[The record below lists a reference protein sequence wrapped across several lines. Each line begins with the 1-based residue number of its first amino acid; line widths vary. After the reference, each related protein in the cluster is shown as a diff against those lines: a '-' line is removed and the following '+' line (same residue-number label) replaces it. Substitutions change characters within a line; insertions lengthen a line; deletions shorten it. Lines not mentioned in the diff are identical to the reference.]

1 MPTAWAPMPE
11 ARKTFGPVV
20 LTGLA
25 AAGLVAAAGAK
36 PWVSAEGSTST
47 TDGIYLGMVTIADSE
62 REMPLAGALA
72 LVLLAAW
79 GVLLVTRGVVRRAIA
94 VLGALAAV
102 GLVICVVVGLGSL
115 PDQVKDAFEE
125 GGAGRPDTG
134 LTGWFWAAAIGAGLS
149 VLATVA
155 AVRFVGGWPEMG
167 TRYDAPGAG
176 EPVETP
182 LEEQSNLEMWKS
194 LDEGHDPTE

>member
-1 MPTAWAPMPE
+1 MPE

-20 LTGLA
+20 LLGVA
-25 AAGLVAAAGAK
+25 AAGLVAAGGNK
-36 PWVSAEGSTST
+36 PWVDVVGSTST
-47 TDGIYLGMVTIADSE
+47 SNGTYVGLVSIADAE

-79 GVLLVTRGVVRRAIA
+79 GVLLVTRGVVRRGLA

-102 GLVICVVVGLGSL
+102 GLVACVVVGFATL
-115 PDQVKDAFEE
+115 PDQVKDAFQD
-125 GGAGRPDTG
+125 GGAGRPDTVF
-134 LTGWFWAAAIGAGLS
+134 TGWFWAAAIGAALS
-149 VLATVA
+149 VLATLA

-167 TRYDAPGAG
+167 TRYDAPGSSK
-176 EPVETP
+176 PVETP
-182 LEEQSNLEMWKS
+182 LEEQSNLDLWKS

>member
-1 MPTAWAPMPE
+1 MPE

-20 LTGLA
+20 LIGLA
-25 AAGLVAAAGAK
+25 AAGLVAAAGVK

-47 TDGIYLGMVTIADSE
+47 SNLTYVGVVSISE
-62 REMPLAGALA
+62 AETEMPLAGALA

-94 VLGALAAV
+94 VLGALAAG
-102 GLVICVVVGLGSL
+102 GLVVCVVVGFTTL

-125 GGAGRPDTG
+125 GGVGRPDTG
-134 LTGWFWAAAIGAGLS
+134 FTGWFWAAAIGAGLS
-149 VLATVA
+149 VLATLA
-155 AVRFVGGWPEMG
+155 AVRYVGGWPEMG
-167 TRYDAPGAG
+167 TRYDAPGTG
-176 EPVETP
+176 EPVQTP